1 MRRAGLLRTWLLLL
15 ALAVVGVGCSS
26 SEEPEQADP
35 STSPSAVVSS
45 APPPPA
51 APKVGACHRL
61 TFEEATAPVESRTP
75 VRCSS
80 PHTAV
85 TIKVGRIDALA
96 DGHLLAV
103 DSATVRAQ
111 IARACP
117 PALAGFVGG
126 DENTRRLSR
135 LEVVWYSP
143 TLEQAEAGADWFRCD
158 VVALRSEGELMTLP
172 ARMRGV
178 LDQSG
183 ALDRFGTCGT
193 SAPDRKGFERVA
205 CSERHSWRAVDTIDL
220 PRGTRFQDGDAG
232 AAADTECKD
241 IAAARAGDSL
251 RYTWSFEWPSRAA
264 WDDGQRYG
272 YCWVPN

>member
-1 MRRAGLLRTWLLLL
+1 MRGARLLRAAALSL
-15 ALAVVGVGCSS
+15 ALAVVSTGCSS
-26 SEEPEQADP
+26 EAPEKSDP

-51 APKVGACHRL
+51 APKVGDCHRL
-61 TFEEATAPVESRTP
+61 TFEEATAPVESRP
-75 VRCSS
+75 QVRCSS

-117 PALAGFVGG
+117 PALEGFVGG

-135 LEVVWYSP
+135 FEVVWYSP
-143 TLEQAEAGADWFRCD
+143 SLEQAEAGADWYRCD

-178 LDQSG
+178 LDRPG

-193 SAPDRKGFERVA
+193 SAPDRPSFERVA
-205 CSERHSWRAVDTIDL
+205 CSERHNWRAVDTIDL
-220 PRGTRFQDGDAG
+220 PPGTRFQAQDAG
-232 AAADTECKD
+232 AAADRECQD

-264 WDDGQRYG
+264 WDEGQRYG

>member
-1 MRRAGLLRTWLLLL
+1 MTGGRLSRTGALLL
-15 ALAVVGVGCSS
+15 ALAVVGAGCS
-26 SEEPEQADP
+26 SEEPKKADP
-35 STSPSAVVSS
+35 SSSPSAVVSS

-61 TFEEATAPVESRTP
+61 TFEEATAPVESRPP

-117 PALAGFVGG
+117 PALEGFVGG
-126 DENTRRLSR
+126 DENTRRLSL

-143 TLEQAEAGADWFRCD
+143 TLEQAEAGADWYRCD
-158 VVALRSEGELMTLP
+158 VVALRSEGRLMTLP
-172 ARMRGV
+172 TRMRGV
-178 LDQSG
+178 LDRPG
-183 ALDRFGTCGT
+183 ALNRFGTCGT
-193 SAPDRKGFERVA
+193 SAPDRPAFERVA

-220 PRGTRFQDGDAG
+220 PEGTRFQARDAG

-241 IAAARAGDSL
+241 IAAGRAGDSL

-264 WDDGQRYG
+264 WDEGQRYG